1 MSWNADPQVVGVQV
15 GGSVVVLVMVI
26 LRAVQER
33 AVSTMCHVT
42 LDSTG
47 WASRGG
53 PGGPGDAAD
62 AVGKQPAK
70 AGAGRLFLYSGLQVI
85 G

>member
-26 LRAVQER
+26 LRAVQE
-33 AVSTMCHVT
+33 AVSTLCHVT

-47 WASRGG
+47 WASRGR
-53 PGGPGDAAD
+53 P
-62 AVGKQPAK
+62 
-70 AGAGRLFLYSGLQVI
+70 RRTW
-85 G
+85 